1 MSILPSDLRGN
12 HRKGLVELCFTHKNK
27 YLSSLPLFA
36 YCLTEIFWGTPGL
49 WIRRSL
55 LLFRVFSETFVT
67 KGVSEVRE
75 GIGSRTTGTVERRV
89 LGVVGYCSKRSVP

>member
-1 MSILPSDLRGN
+1 M
-12 HRKGLVELCFTHKNK
+12 
-27 YLSSLPLFA
+27 
-36 YCLTEIFWGTPGL
+36 
-49 WIRRSL
+49 
-55 LLFRVFSETFVT
+55 T